1 MNITS
6 SSVSVKNNL
15 NTEAI
20 KIAELLHNFCYI
32 SSNENDVTLN
42 FKSLKLINKQ
52 LTNDFLLEHLIKNI
66 DLVLTKYDVF
76 KFHINVKSISIL
88 DVDKNKDFIKTASI
102 VLKEKYPCRLDTC
115 YIYEAP
121 SMFSN
126 IFKLIFAFVD
136 KETQK
141 KIKIVEPSPL

>member
-1 MNITS
+1 MNIAS
-6 SSVSVKNNL
+6 STNVKNNL
-15 NTEAI
+15 NNEAL

-32 SSNENDVTLN
+32 SSNENDITLN

-52 LTNDFLLEHLIKNI
+52 LSNDFLLEHLIKNI
-66 DLVLTKYDVF
+66 DLVLTKYNVF
-76 KFHINVKSISIL
+76 RFHINVKSISIL
-88 DVDKNKDFIKTASI
+88 DVDKNKEFIHKASI
-102 VLKEKYPCRLDTC
+102 VLKEKYPYRLDTC
-115 YIYEAP
+115 YIYDAP

-141 KIKIVEPSPL
+141 KIKIVEPSP

>member
-6 SSVSVKNNL
+6 SQIVKNNL
-15 NTEAI
+15 NNEAI
-20 KIAELLHNFCYI
+20 KIAELLNNFCYI
-32 SSNENDVTLN
+32 SSNENDITLN
-42 FKSLKLINKQ
+42 CKSLKLLNKQ
-52 LTNDFLLEHLIKNI
+52 LSIDFLIEHIIKNI
-66 DLVLTKYDVF
+66 DMVLTKYNVF

-88 DVDKNKDFIKTASI
+88 DVDKNKEFIKNASI
-102 VLKEKYPCRLDTC
+102 ILKEKYPYRLDIC

-121 SMFSN
+121 SMFTN

>member
-6 SSVSVKNNL
+6 SQIVKNNL
-15 NTEAI
+15 SNEAI
-20 KIAELLHNFCYI
+20 KLAELLHNFCYI
-32 SSNENDVTLN
+32 SSNENDITLN

-52 LTNDFLLEHLIKNI
+52 LSNDFLLEQLMTNI
-66 DLVLTKYDVF
+66 DLVLTKYNVF

-88 DVDKNKDFIKTASI
+88 DVDKNKEFIKKASI
-102 VLKEKYPCRLDTC
+102 VLKERYPLRLDVC
-115 YIYEAP
+115 YIYDAP
-121 SMFSN
+121 SMFTN

>member
-6 SSVSVKNNL
+6 SQIVKNNL
-15 NTEAI
+15 SNETI
-20 KIAELLHNFCYI
+20 KLAELLHNFCYI

-52 LTNDFLLEHLIKNI
+52 LSNDFLLEHLMTNI
-66 DLVLTKYDVF
+66 DLVLTKYNVF

-88 DVDKNKDFIKTASI
+88 DVDKNKEFIKKASI
-102 VLKEKYPCRLDTC
+102 VLKERYPLRLDVC
-115 YIYEAP
+115 YIYDAP
-121 SMFSN
+121 SMFTN

>member
-1 MNITS
+1 MNIAS
-6 SSVSVKNNL
+6 STNEKNNL
-15 NTEAI
+15 NNEAL
-20 KIAELLHNFCYI
+20 KIAELLHTFCYI
-32 SSNENDVTLN
+32 SSNENDITLN

-52 LTNDFLLEHLIKNI
+52 LSNDFLLEHLINNI
-66 DLVLTKYDVF
+66 DLVLTKYNVF

-88 DVDKNKDFIKTASI
+88 DVDKNKDFIQKASI
-102 VLKEKYPCRLDTC
+102 VLKEKYPCKLDIC

-121 SMFSN
+121 NMFSN

-141 KIKIVEPSPL
+141 KIKIVEQSP

>member
-6 SSVSVKNNL
+6 SQIVKNNL

-20 KIAELLHNFCYI
+20 KIAELLHTFCYI
-32 SSNENDVTLN
+32 SSNENDITLN
-42 FKSLKLINKQ
+42 CKSLKLINKQ
-52 LTNDFLLEHLIKNI
+52 LSVDFLIEHIIKNI
-66 DLVLTKYDVF
+66 DMVLTKYDVF

-88 DVDKNKDFIKTASI
+88 DVDKNKEFIKKASI
-102 VLKEKYPCRLDTC
+102 VLKEKYPYRLDIC
-115 YIYEAP
+115 YIYDAP
-121 SMFSN
+121 SMFTN

-141 KIKIVEPSPL
+141 KIKIVEPSLL

>member
-1 MNITS
+1 M
-6 SSVSVKNNL
+6 
-15 NTEAI
+15 
-20 KIAELLHNFCYI
+20 
-32 SSNENDVTLN
+32 N

-52 LTNDFLLEHLIKNI
+52 LSIDFLLDHLIKNV
-66 DLVLTKYDVF
+66 DLVLTKYTLF

-88 DVDKNKDFIKTASI
+88 DVDKNKDFIQKASI
-102 VLKEKYPCRLDTC
+102 VLKEKYPCKLDVC

-121 SMFSN
+121 NMFSN

-141 KIKIVEPSPL
+141 KIKIVEQSP

>member
-1 MNITS
+1 MNIAS
-6 SSVSVKNNL
+6 STNVKNNV
-15 NTEAI
+15 NNEAL

-32 SSNENDVTLN
+32 SSTSNDITMS

-52 LTNDFLLEHLIKNI
+52 LSNDFLLEHLINNI
-66 DLVLTKYDVF
+66 DLILTKYDIF
-76 KFHINVKSISIL
+76 NFHLNIKSISIL
-88 DVDKNKDFIKTASI
+88 DVDKNKDFIQKASI
-102 VLKEKYPCRLDTC
+102 VLKEKYPCKLDTC

-121 SMFSN
+121 NMFSN

-141 KIKIVEPSPL
+141 KIKIVESSPL